1 MRGRIIFRDLTVIVV
16 CLVLALSAVLFAACG
31 GDEVNGITLDRTEV
45 SIETGE
51 TVTLTA
57 TVDPEG
63 TEVEWS
69 TSAAGVATVSGGV
82 VTAVGVGTAT
92 ITATAGDKTATCTV
106 TVTEP
111 AVPERLTVTSS
122 RARYNLGDML
132 DLSTIS
138 VMAAMSDGSTQVV
151 RPADCDIALSAG
163 NSDTL
168 ELTELGDVTVTFTYE
183 GATGSVTVSV
193 LNSFILQAEDRTIC
207 EWSAEFGTENTV
219 EGGQAVSNLDG
230 TTGASLTWSFWSDAL
245 DEVAVYVNMA
255 TGVGGVSVSDMFDLK
270 INGRS
275 ATVNDT
281 VAWPADGSWDEG
293 WVTYNEIEFG
303 TVTVNKGYNEI
314 SLTVL
319 GRAGN
324 IDYIALASDE
334 SQIAGATEEQK
345 VNGIFFVSDMYIS
358 AGDAEFAINPVYGN
372 PEMASHEVEYTFS
385 GSDISITD
393 GKVKGINEN
402 TVTTVTATTDFAETQ
417 FDVYVQPMEYF
428 GELSVPDVTVFT
440 GDSAPIC
447 PTFSTGVD
455 YAVDYAFEGN
465 GISIEGNDVTGNTA
479 GTVTVTA
486 TTAVGHSTQF
496 DVTVYDSVSTVVAE
510 AEDIPES
517 SIIAGSY
524 VTNDGMPT
532 ITNLST
538 ASGGAYIG
546 NVYANTGLRFTFS
559 INAEEAGVA
568 RLILGMSLP
577 NIVPQ
582 SRFSAGLNVYVNDQP
597 FATEDPIVYNRNN
610 SWEYFDRA
618 DLGYVAL
625 NEGVNTITFEVLSV
639 YVGNID
645 YLEVQA
651 TTAVTDVNAPATG
664 DVTVN
669 SLTLDKTSAALETD
683 EHVKL
688 TATVDPTNVA
698 VTWSTSDEGV
708 ATVKDGVVTAVGEG
722 IATITVTAGDKT
734 ATCEVTVT
742 DYDAVSVVRCEA
754 EDIPAEGFVA
764 GTAGTPTVTESGAA
778 SGGAYIGN
786 TYNNTG
792 VKFTFTVNA
801 EKACKARLVLG
812 MGLSGALT
820 DASFSSGLKVYV
832 NDAEFTTKDPIVYTY
847 QNWETFDRAVLGEVD
862 LVAGENTI
870 TFEVVGINAGNMD
883 YLEVQATSAVT
894 DVNAPAA

>member
-31 GDEVNGITLDRTEV
+31 GGDEVNGITLDQTEV
-45 SIETGE
+45 SIETGD

-183 GATGSVTVSV
+183 GATGSVTISV

-345 VNGIFFVSDMYIS
+345 ENGIFAISDMYIS
-358 AGDAEFAINPVYGN
+358 AGDAEFAIDPVYGN
-372 PEMASHEVEYTFS
+372 PEMASHEVAYSFDGE
-385 GSDISITD
+385 DISISG

-465 GISIEGNDVTGNTA
+465 GISIEGNEVTGNTA

-496 DVTVYDSVSTVVAE
+496 DVIVYDSVSTAVCE
-510 AEDIPES
+510 AEDIPEEGFVEGS
-517 SIIAGSY
+517 AG
-524 VTNDGMPT
+524 VPA
-532 ITNLST
+532 ITDFGD

-546 NVYANTGLRFTFS
+546 NVYMNVGLRFTFS
-559 INAEEAGVA
+559 VNAEEACVS

-577 NIVPQ
+577 SLVPQ
-582 SRFSAGLNVYVNDQP
+582 SRFSAGLTVYVNDQP
-597 FATEDPIVYNRNN
+597 FTTEDPIVYNPDGL
-610 SWEYFDRA
+610 WDDFDRA
-618 DLGYVAL
+618 DLGYIAL
-625 NEGVNTITFEVLSV
+625 KEGVNTVTFEVISA
-639 YVGNID
+639 YVCNID

-651 TTAVTDVNAPATG
+651 TAEVTDVNAPAAG

-722 IATITVTAGDKT
+722 TATITATAGDKT

-754 EDIPAEGFVA
+754 EDIPAEGFAA
-764 GTAGTPTVTESGAA
+764 GVNGTPTVTESGAA

-801 EKACKARLVLG
+801 EAACKARLVLG